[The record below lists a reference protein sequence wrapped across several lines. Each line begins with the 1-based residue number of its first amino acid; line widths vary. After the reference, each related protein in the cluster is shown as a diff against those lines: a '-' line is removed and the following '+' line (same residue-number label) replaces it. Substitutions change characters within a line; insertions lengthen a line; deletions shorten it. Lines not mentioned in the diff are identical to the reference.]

1 MSRLGVE
8 GLADFARLFDVFDRL
23 LGGRGRSLGEDVQQ
37 ARHGVEQGLVLDGF
51 FEGDDENVF
60 FHNGPI
66 EKPVAE
72 SYRLTIYPSS
82 DMIPR
87 VRAERLP

>member
-1 MSRLGVE
+1 METLSAAQRQERSQQLGNDYFV
-8 GLADFARLFDVFDRL
+8 V
-23 LGGRGRSLGEDVQQ
+23 
-37 ARHGVEQGLVLDGF
+37 
-51 FEGDDENVF
+51 DDENVF